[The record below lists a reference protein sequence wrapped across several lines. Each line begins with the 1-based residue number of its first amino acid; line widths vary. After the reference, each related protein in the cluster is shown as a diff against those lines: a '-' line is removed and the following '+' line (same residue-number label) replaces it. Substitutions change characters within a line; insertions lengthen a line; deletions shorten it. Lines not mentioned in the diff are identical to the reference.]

1 MWGAGRW
8 PLAAG
13 GKEES
18 GRPHLRR
25 ARQRRPPVPRSARSV
40 SPVCAAV
47 IGKRPRLATRA
58 FMKTADVRGK
68 AEHFLQVAV
77 RRGPAPAAPVS
88 ISGALLA
95 LPYAPGCG

>member
-1 MWGAGRW
+1 
-8 PLAAG
+8 
-13 GKEES
+13 
-18 GRPHLRR
+18 
-25 ARQRRPPVPRSARSV
+25 
-40 SPVCAAV
+40 
-47 IGKRPRLATRA
+47 
-58 FMKTADVRGK
+58 MKPADVRGK